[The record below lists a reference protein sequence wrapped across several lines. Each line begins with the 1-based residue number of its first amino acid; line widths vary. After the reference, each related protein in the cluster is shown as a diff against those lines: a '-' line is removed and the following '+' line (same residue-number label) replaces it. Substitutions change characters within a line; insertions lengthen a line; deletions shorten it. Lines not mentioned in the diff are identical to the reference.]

1 MDFEG
6 YDALTLGT
14 EEKELLKTL
23 RRLSDAHK
31 VEYGVAAKDSW
42 ISPYFTDHSPN
53 SVHIP
58 EEILSLD
65 GVSLYHSHTN
75 ETILSAQDL
84 RLLLNPQISK
94 IAVITPNCNICVASA
109 ESGYRPEENEF
120 TCISNR
126 IQVEVGT
133 ELLDRL
139 LFEDISIKERNALA
153 INECAYRIA
162 RYFKW
167 KIEGGGL

>member
-1 MDFEG
+1 MMDYPFSPHRS
-6 YDALTLGT
+6 
-14 EEKELLKTL
+14 KTL
-23 RRLSDAHK
+23 RRLSDTHK

-42 ISPYFTDHSPN
+42 ISPYFTDHLPN
-53 SVHIP
+53 SVHIS

-75 ETILSAQDL
+75 ETILSVQDL
-84 RLLLNPQISK
+84 HLLLNPRISK
-94 IAVITPNCNICVASA
+94 IAVITPDYNICVASV

-120 TCISNR
+120 TCISKQ

-133 ELLDRL
+133 ELFNRL
-139 LFEDISIKERNALA
+139 PFEEISIEERNTLA

-162 RYFKW
+162 RHFEW